1 MKNTLWIFGDST
13 SDELT
18 PKNLNDNFDF
28 RTKYYNYKGFT
39 PKVFGQI
46 ISETLNLDYKNNS
59 GQGFCNDSIFQSI
72 CDVSDQIKK
81 EDILIINWTSITR
94 FRMISKINV
103 WTQIVP
109 NFNVDIKLFN
119 NISNNTIN
127 EILINRDNDLY
138 VNDVNSKIK
147 LIKNAYKDNIIIN
160 WTPFTHKF
168 DVEKNFNFNN
178 FETIFKETSGEINDY
193 HFSENGHLKLTDYLL
208 SIIDQK
214 MNKKLI

>member
-13 SDELT
+13 SDEFT

-46 ISETLNLDYKNNS
+46 ISETLNLNYKNNS
-59 GQGFCNDSIFQSI
+59 GQGFCNDSIFQTI

-103 WTQIVP
+103 WTHIVP
-109 NFNVDIKLFN
+109 NFNVDTKLFN

-147 LIKNAYKDNIIIN
+147 LIKNAYKDNIVIN
-160 WTPFTHKF
+160 WTPFIHKF
-168 DVEKNFNFNN
+168 DAEMLFDD

-193 HFSENGHLKLTDYLL
+193 HFSENGHLKLANYLL